1 MVGNSVAVF
10 CPSVT
15 GQLNESTSPRV
26 FPHVT
31 LSQNRL
37 LLIYNHRFSC
47 SVSVILKDMQVL
59 TGEHLETVFNISS
72 LVFFLSRFSCNT
84 ALFLWLLLPLFHTP
98 DSILEMNHS
107 CY

>member
-10 CPSVT
+10 CLSVT
-15 GQLNESTSPRV
+15 GQLNKYTSPGV

-47 SVSVILKDMQVL
+47 SVSVTLKDRRVL
-59 TGEHLETVFNISS
+59 TEEHLETVFDLSS
-72 LVFFLSRFSCNT
+72 LVFFLSRFFYNT
-84 ALFLWLLLPLFHTP
+84 ALFL
-98 DSILEMNHS
+98 
-107 CY
+107 